1 MSCDVGGRLGLNLAL
16 LWLWCRLA
24 AIALIQ
30 PLAWEP
36 PHVPGVAL
44 KRKKK
49 KKKKRMQSTPF
60 QKKCND
66 FLSSAVGVRISLG
79 NMGRYQCGVI

>member
-1 MSCDVGGRLGLNLAL
+1 MSCDVGGRRGLNLAL

-24 AIALIQ
+24 AIALIR

-36 PHVPGVAL
+36 PHVPCVAL

-49 KKKKRMQSTPF
+49 KNAVNPLP
-60 QKKCND
+60 KKCND